1 MILNDENTAPDCS
14 GKIVISKEVNG
25 VMEVT
30 EIIPTSFSKIS
41 KRNSKESST
50 MKISTPS
57 SIVIAEHDMQQEIL
71 HTLKY
76 DGLVSLY
83 PVFGFFVD
91 ARLVNNG
98 QAIIFDAFIQDTE
111 KEATFHH
118 HETFMVTWSD
128 FENFYLLNGGVI

>member
-1 MILNDENTAPDCS
+1 MVLNDKNTAPDSS
-14 GKIVISKEVNG
+14 GEIVISKEVDG

-30 EIIPTSFSKIS
+30 EIIPTSFSKVG
-41 KRNSKESST
+41 KRNSKESKT
-50 MKISTPS
+50 MKISAPT
-57 SIVIAEHDMQQEIL
+57 SIAILEHNMQREIL
-71 HTLKY
+71 HALKY

-83 PVFGFFVD
+83 PIFGFFVD

-98 QAIIFDAFIQDTE
+98 QAIIFDAFMQDTD

-118 HETFMVTWSD
+118 HETFMVSWED